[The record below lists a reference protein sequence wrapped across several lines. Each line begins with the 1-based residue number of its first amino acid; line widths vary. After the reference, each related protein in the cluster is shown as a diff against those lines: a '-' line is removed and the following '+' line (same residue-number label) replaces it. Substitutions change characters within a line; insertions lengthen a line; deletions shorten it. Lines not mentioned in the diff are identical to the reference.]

1 MMIFIYIFSG
11 IIWFVLAL
19 GLIMV
24 VGKIAFVILWP
35 VVKLLFS
42 ILLPITLIFL
52 KIIWYI
58 FLFSL
63 FITLLPIIIPV
74 VLVYC
79 IYTGSQCSDH
89 NHSDD
94 DLL

>member
-1 MMIFIYIFSG
+1 MTFLCILG
-11 IIWFVLAL
+11 CLIWFVLAL

-24 VGKIAFVILWP
+24 VAKVMFV
-35 VVKLLFS
+35 

-63 FITLLPIIIPV
+63 FITLLPFIIPIA
-74 VLVYC
+74 LVYC
-79 IYTGSQCSDH
+79 IYTGSQCSDF

>member
-1 MMIFIYIFSG
+1 MMIFLYIFGG
-11 IIWFVLAL
+11 IFWFVLAL
-19 GLIMV
+19 GLIMI

-35 VVKLLFS
+35 VVKLLSS

>member
-1 MMIFIYIFSG
+1 MTFLCILG
-11 IIWFVLAL
+11 CLIWFVLAL

-74 VLVYC
+74 ALVYC
-79 IYTGSQCSDH
+79 IYTGSQCSDY

>member
-1 MMIFIYIFSG
+1 MTFLCILG
-11 IIWFVLAL
+11 CLIWFVLAL

-24 VGKIAFVILWP
+24 VAKVMLIILCT

-74 VLVYC
+74 AIVYC

>member
-24 VGKIAFVILWP
+24 VAKVMLIILWP

-74 VLVYC
+74 ALVYC